1 MNATS
6 TKVGI
11 EKIRVNPT
19 SLALDM
25 RKLCDARGHDW
36 ADIRDVMMIAER
48 GVCPPWQDPVTMAVN
63 AALPM
68 LDEADIAD
76 IELLLVSSES
86 SVDNEKP
93 LSSWVHRHL
102 GLSPHCRNM
111 ELKHACYSGTGGV
124 KLAAH
129 FVQATGKKA
138 LVINTDRS
146 RMHFGK
152 PYEFVMGAN
161 AAAVLVSNNPRILEL
176 EMDKYG
182 LFSHEVD
189 DLTRPTSRVET
200 GNSETSLFSYM
211 ESLHG
216 ALENYVAR
224 LGEEIDYDAFF
235 KKNIYHIPFGGI
247 TINAHRTALRVF
259 GSVSKSAAR
268 EHWEQKTLPSLTYPS
283 RMGGCYGSST
293 FIALLS
299 LIDHCDDLNAGDRIG
314 IFSYGSGSCA
324 EMYSGL
330 LGRDAKAASREAGL
344 PELLDSRY
352 PLSVREYEECER
364 ERTCYIDCG
373 DYRTSRDG
381 LDGHYETRY
390 QGQRQLIFEGCEEHF
405 RKYAWS

>member
-1 MNATS
+1 M

-19 SLALDM
+19 TLALDM
-25 RKLCDARGHDW
+25 HELCDARGHDW

-48 GVCPPWQDPVTMAVN
+48 GVCPPWEDPVTLAVN

-68 LDEADIAD
+68 LTEEDKKD

-93 LSSWVHRHL
+93 MSSWVHRHL

-111 ELKHACYSGTGGV
+111 ELKHACYAGTGGV

-161 AAAVLVSNNPRILEL
+161 AAAVLVSTNPRLLEI
-176 EMDKYG
+176 ETEKYG
-182 LFSHEVD
+182 LYSHEVD

-200 GNSETSLFSYM
+200 GNSETSLFSYI
-211 ESLHG
+211 ESLSG
-216 ALENYVAR
+216 AVENYVER
-224 LGEEIDYDAFF
+224 LGEEIDYDQYFQR
-235 KKNIYHIPFGGI
+235 NIYHIPFGGI
-247 TINAHRTALRVF
+247 TMNAHRTALRVF
-259 GSVSKSAAR
+259 GSVTKKAAR
-268 EHWEQKTLPSLTYPS
+268 EHWEKKTLPSLTYPA

-299 LIDHCDDLNAGDRIG
+299 LIDHSADLSAGDRVG

-330 LGRDAKAASREAGL
+330 VGPDAKAAAAEAGL
-344 PELLDSRY
+344 KALLDARH
-352 PLSVREYEECER
+352 PLTIREYEECER
-364 ERTCYIDCG
+364 ERTCYIDTG

-381 LDGHYETRY
+381 MDGWFDKHYA
-390 QGQRQLIFEGCEEHF
+390 GKGQLIFEGCEEHF
-405 RKYAWS
+405 RRYSWS

>member
-1 MNATS
+1 MTR
-6 TKVGI
+6 VGI

-19 SLALDM
+19 TLSLDM
-25 RKLCDARGHDW
+25 HQLCDARGHDW

-48 GVCPPWQDPVTMAVN
+48 GLLPPWEDPVTAAVN

-68 LDEADIAD
+68 LTEEDKRD

-93 LSSWVHRHL
+93 MSSWVHRYL

-111 ELKHACYSGTGGV
+111 ELKHACYAGTGGV
-124 KLAAH
+124 KIAAEW
-129 FVQATGKKA
+129 VRGTGKKA

-161 AAAVLVSNNPRILEL
+161 AVAVLVSSNPRILEF

-216 ALENYVAR
+216 ALENYVEK
-224 LGEEIDYDAFF
+224 LGETIDYDTYF

-247 TINAHRTALRVF
+247 TMNAHRTALRVF
-259 GSVSKSAAR
+259 GSVTKSAAR
-268 EHWEQKTLPSLTYPS
+268 EHWEKKTQESLIYPA
-283 RMGGCYGSST
+283 RMGGTYGSST
-293 FIALLS
+293 FIAMLS
-299 LIDHCDDLNAGDRIG
+299 LLDHAEDLGPGDRISV
-314 IFSYGSGSCA
+314 FSYGSGSCA
-324 EMYSGL
+324 EFYSGII
-330 LGRDAKAASREAGL
+330 GETAKQAAKEADL
-344 PELLDSRY
+344 PALLDARY
-352 PLSVREYEECER
+352 KLSVREYEECER
-364 ERTCYIDCG
+364 ERSCYIDCG
-373 DYRTSRDG
+373 DFRPSRDG
-381 LDGHYETRY
+381 MNGWYDEAYAGKH
-390 QGQRQLIFEGCEEHF
+390 QLVFEGAEEHF
-405 RKYAWS
+405 RRYAWS

>member
-1 MNATS
+1 MS
-6 TKVGI
+6 SSLPRVGI

-25 RKLCDARGHDW
+25 RKLCEARGQEW
-36 ADIRDVMMIAER
+36 ANIRDVMMIAER
-48 GVCPPWQDPVTMAVN
+48 GVNPPWEDPVTLAVN

-68 LDEADIAD
+68 LTEEDKKD

-93 LSSWVHRHL
+93 MSSWVHRHL
-102 GLSPHCRNM
+102 GLSPHCRNI
-111 ELKHACYSGTGGV
+111 ELKHACYAGTGGV
-124 KLAAH
+124 KIAA
-129 FVQATGKKA
+129 QWALTTGKKA

-161 AAAVLVSNNPRILEL
+161 AVAVLVSQNPRILEFEL
-176 EMDKYG
+176 DKYG

-211 ESLHG
+211 DSLHG
-216 ALENYVAR
+216 ALENYR
-224 LGEEIDYDAFF
+224 DKLGEELDYDEYFA
-235 KKNIYHIPFGGI
+235 KNIYHIPFGGI

-259 GSVSKSAAR
+259 GSVSKSVAR

-293 FIALLS
+293 FIAMLS
-299 LIDHCDDLNAGDRIG
+299 LIDHTDVSAGDRIG

-324 EMYSGL
+324 EFYSGL
-330 LGRDAKAASREAGL
+330 IGHDAKAASKEADL
-344 PELLDSRY
+344 PALLDVRRQ
-352 PLSVREYEECER
+352 LSVREYEECER

-373 DYRTSRDG
+373 DYEVSRDG
-381 LDGHYETRY
+381 MNGWYDEHYA
-390 QGQRQLIFEGCEEHF
+390 GKNQLVFEGCEEHF
-405 RKYAWS
+405 RKYSWS